1 MEVFLDLL
9 LYGAELCFA
18 VLFGMRVEGRK
29 QHFPAACLFALLA
42 FFALLGGTLY
52 LPEGAKPYVKV
63 LFYVLLVLGIS
74 LFFRFAYRLTPPEI
88 VFYMNIALAMHFFF
102 FNTASVMEVLLG
114 RLTLPVF
121 VDYLCRYALYA
132 TVLFVVYMTV
142 IRLYKGS
149 REHIAVDRSM
159 AAASAVFFC
168 TSVALT
174 VMQAVLSR
182 YDESYII
189 VLDLCAAFYAVVALI
204 IAFASVQQA
213 LSDYT
218 LLMTRKLW
226 QEDRKHYE
234 LQKENIEIINI
245 KCHDLRHRIRDFRA
259 HGAIGEQAFEELERS
274 IHIYDALIKTD
285 NEVLDVILS
294 GYMLRCRKDKIELT
308 CMLDGRAVAFME
320 EMDLYS
326 LFGNMLENAYE
337 YEQSVQEED
346 NRFISLRVSQAEG
359 KVTIHMENYFIGNV
373 RISDGVVATTKGD
386 VNYHGFGMKSMKRI
400 AEKYGGKMKVTV
412 ADGMFQTEIVLPCPA
427 EAEA

>member
-1 MEVFLDLL
+1 M
-9 LYGAELCFA
+9 
-18 VLFGMRVEGRK
+18 
-29 QHFPAACLFALLA
+29 
-42 FFALLGGTLY
+42 
-52 LPEGAKPYVKV
+52 
-63 LFYVLLVLGIS
+63 
-74 LFFRFAYRLTPPEI
+74 
-88 VFYMNIALAMHFFF
+88 
-102 FNTASVMEVLLG
+102 
-114 RLTLPVF
+114 
-121 VDYLCRYALYA
+121 
-132 TVLFVVYMTV
+132 
-142 IRLYKGS
+142 
-149 REHIAVDRSM
+149 
-159 AAASAVFFC
+159 
-168 TSVALT
+168 
-174 VMQAVLSR
+174 
-182 YDESYII
+182 
-189 VLDLCAAFYAVVALI
+189 
-204 IAFASVQQA
+204 QQA

-308 CMLDGRAVAFME
+308 CKLDGRAVAFME